1 MIQLENIS
9 KSFDGIEVLH
19 QISLE
24 IPVHKTVV
32 LIGPSGCGKSTLLRL
47 MVGLLWPDS
56 GQISLFNETLG
67 SDNVERLRQQ
77 VGFVLQ
83 DGGLF
88 PHLTAAQNISL
99 MASFLKRDSGWI
111 ESRLKELCDL
121 THLHRDIL
129 ERYPRQLSGGQV
141 QRVALMRALMLDP
154 QILFLDE
161 PLGALDPLHRVGLQ
175 EDMKVIFQQ
184 LGKTVVMVTHDMGE
198 AASLGDLIVIMRD
211 GNMLQYDTLSTLSAN
226 PADPFIRE
234 FINAQR
240 KPWQHLEDQIK

>member
-1 MIQLENIS
+1 MIQLANIS
-9 KSFDGIEVLH
+9 KSFDGKEVLH

-24 IPVHKTVV
+24 IPEHKTVV

-56 GQISLFNETLG
+56 GQVSLFNETLTEE
-67 SDNVERLRQQ
+67 NVERLRQQ

-99 MASFLKRDSGWI
+99 MATFLNRDIAWIDSRLNELCNLTHLKRD
-111 ESRLKELCDL
+111 LLD
-121 THLHRDIL
+121 
-129 ERYPRQLSGGQV
+129 RYPRQLSGGQV

-154 QILFLDE
+154 EMLFLDE

-175 EDMKVIFQQ
+175 EDMKIIFQQ

-211 GNMLQYDTLSTLSAN
+211 GNMLQYDTLSNLSAN
-226 PADPFIRE
+226 PSDPFINE